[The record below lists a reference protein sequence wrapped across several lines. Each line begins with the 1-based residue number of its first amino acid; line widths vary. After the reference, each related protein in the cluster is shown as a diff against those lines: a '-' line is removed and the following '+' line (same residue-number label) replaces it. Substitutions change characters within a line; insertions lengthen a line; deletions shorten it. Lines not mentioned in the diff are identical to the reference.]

1 MYDDLSDELK
11 SVIRTGAA
19 GFAERYGKPAPPS
32 TRMIKAQVA
41 KVNADGTLD
50 LSYQGAELMGV
61 AATTACAGAMPGD
74 TVVCESFQAQLIAT
88 GVIST
93 SMQPGWRVAK
103 VHTPPSGCS
112 LNAGDANVV
121 AYHPGLGLVATS
133 ISMMLPGSNN
143 PSEFTLFTCADLG
156 LPSPKRKREFN
167 VMRGWKGGSGD
178 SMITTL
184 RCETDG
190 KWTCDTSNTQGS
202 VMKHWSWLSSHAV
215 FKLFDW

>member
-88 GVIST
+88 GVIRT
-93 SMQPGWRVAK
+93 QAAQPYRLLWKGK
-103 VHTPPSGCS
+103 LTGT
-112 LNAGDANVV
+112 GQI
-121 AYHPGLGLVATS
+121 AT
-133 ISMMLPGSNN
+133 IPDGEL
-143 PSEFTLFTCADLG
+143 FTLFALRYSDWTSSLIGLRTPSRNDNTSDRFVRFFCAYDNGRGHEMYIASFNLDETC
-156 LPSPKRKREFN
+156 
-167 VMRGWKGGSGD
+167 
-178 SMITTL
+178 T
-184 RCETDG
+184 
-190 KWTCDTSNTQGS
+190 KWTYVGGCIDDFNGTATAMVGD
-202 VMKHWSWLSSHAV
+202 MYIYGII
-215 FKLFDW
+215 

>member
-88 GVIST
+88 GVIAKETVRIKGIT
-93 SMQPGWRVAK
+93 SSDLTGKRTIYLTVRNGLAIVDISLNITRQINEWDEPIVCNGLPKPMLGVVESAAACQNSYKPCLFK
-103 VHTPPSGCS
+103 VNGNGA
-112 LNAGDANVV
+112 LILRGVGGRKFNAGDWLFGQVV
-121 AYHPGLGLVATS
+121 YQTV
-133 ISMMLPGSNN
+133 
-143 PSEFTLFTCADLG
+143 
-156 LPSPKRKREFN
+156 
-167 VMRGWKGGSGD
+167 
-178 SMITTL
+178 
-184 RCETDG
+184 
-190 KWTCDTSNTQGS
+190 
-202 VMKHWSWLSSHAV
+202 
-215 FKLFDW
+215 